1 MESVDTLIATLNNL
15 ELGDL
20 ESIRTR
26 LGSVRAELS
35 KRELGELV
43 AKLDECLSALGQG
56 DLANFRRLKAS
67 VVSRLGHLR

>member
-15 ELGDL
+15 ELGHL

-56 DLANFRRLKAS
+56 DLTSFRRLKAS
-67 VVSRLGHLR
+67 IVSRLGHLR